1 MFLTQLSII
10 FSIAVI
16 ISVISL
22 IFINLI
28 VNSVKKDWNNK
39 SGARST
45 QSDLIQQKEK

>member
-10 FSIAVI
+10 FSIAII

-28 VNSVKKDWNNK
+28 VNSVKKDWNNE
-39 SGARST
+39 SRARSS
-45 QSDLIQQKEK
+45 QSNLTQQKEK

>member
-10 FSIAVI
+10 FSIAII

-39 SGARST
+39 SGARNP
-45 QSDLIQQKEK
+45 QSDLTQQKEK

>member
-10 FSIAVI
+10 FSIAII
-16 ISVISL
+16 ISVLSL

-28 VNSVKKDWNNK
+28 VNSVKKDWNDK

-45 QSDLIQQKEK
+45 QPDLTQQKEK